1 MVTLAEI
8 EAQALILTE
17 TERAQLASSLL
28 RSLPPSDDYENEG
41 IAEAL
46 RRRDEM
52 EKDPSSI
59 ISWEQLR
66 EAVGR

>member
-1 MVTLAEI
+1 MVTRAEI
-8 EAQALILTE
+8 EAQAMVLTD
-17 TERAQLASSLL
+17 TERALLASNLL
-28 RSLPPSDDYENEG
+28 RSLPMLDDYEEEG

-46 RRRDEM
+46 RRREEM
-52 EKDPSSI
+52 ENDPDSI

>member
-8 EAQALILTE
+8 EAQAMILTD
-17 TERAQLASSLL
+17 TERALLASNLL
-28 RSLPPSDDYENEG
+28 RSLPMLDAYEEEG

-46 RRRDEM
+46 RRREEM
-52 EKDPSSI
+52 ENDPDSI

>member
-1 MVTLAEI
+1 MVTRAEI
-8 EAQALILTE
+8 EAQAMVLTD
-17 TERAQLASSLL
+17 TERALLASSLL
-28 RSLPPSDDYENEG
+28 RSLPMLDDYEEEG

-46 RRRDEM
+46 RRREEM
-52 EKDPSSI
+52 ENDPDSI